1 MLQMIFQ
8 NNDNFMND
16 EYFHQDYHD
25 NYYDNYHNH
34 YLYHNDKQ
42 KRKVIKKMNDDVD
55 VNVGVNI
62 KNDTDE
68 DWGFYV
74 EIDPPTPPKHIFPK
88 KNKTHTHHQNLAIAI
103 PTSHYNHVQTQ
114 QKNVNY
120 LHKIQEEDD
129 EDQFIL
135 DMELPP
141 HHSNDKTYDYKE
153 KEKISQK
160 IFSGLTICALT
171 TASIYFYNKIRSY

>member
-8 NNDNFMND
+8 SD
-16 EYFHQDYHD
+16 EYFHHDYDEYFHD
-25 NYYDNYHNH
+25 DYDNH
-34 YLYHNDKQ
+34 YLYQRQNQ
-42 KRKVIKKMNDDVD
+42 RQNQIQNQRQ
-55 VNVGVNI
+55 NQRQNQIQI
-62 KNDTDE
+62 KNNDHHVKNETDE

-74 EIDPPTPPKHIFPK
+74 DFDPPTPPKHVFPK
-88 KNKTHTHHQNLAIAI
+88 KNNNPYLAN
-103 PTSHYNHVQTQ
+103 PVYNYETTQ

-120 LHKIQEEDD
+120 LPKIQEEDQ

-135 DMELPP
+135 EMDLPP
-141 HHSNDKTYDYKE
+141 HSPDNNDKTHNDYK
-153 KEKISQK
+153 KKISQN